1 MENKRKK
8 INYIYF
14 IIAVVVLGITVFAMV
29 TALGNTAGKH
39 GFSLDDGWEK
49 DRGNVYDRDSNP
61 LVYSESVSDGNDDTK
76 LVRKYDKVGAA
87 YSNIIGFRTVFEAP
101 VIDSEGNT
109 VTNSDGTVRKT
120 NIKRTE
126 GVIEHNMAEWLVV
139 GNKPGADIGGS
150 YILTTDSGLQ
160 KKCYDELV
168 KFNKANKTTMAA
180 ACVIDIQSGEI
191 LAMTDTPGYDTQK
204 VVDSATEEEFNKNI
218 PANSLYPFCTS
229 SQIPGSTFKIATA
242 AALCKLGYIDK
253 EFDDSIPFKY
263 NGTNGEV
270 KNSDGAVHGLI
281 GLADAIRYSSNVY
294 FAMAAKAVDED
305 EKSGREKL
313 LEQYEELWKFN
324 SEIKLDFCTL
334 RPTLNLDNYQ
344 NLYNTPYGQGS
355 CQISPLNICMIT
367 AAIAD
372 GNFFKP
378 YLIKDYLDCEG
389 KLVASKSGK
398 KEIITKNVVSEEAQK
413 CIRKGMEGVASRY
426 GVNNA
431 AVKTG
436 TATLDGDKVN
446 IWITGFYPK
455 DNPRFALTVSVF
467 EASEDHYGSNLKDIA
482 NHIFGYLNDRNL

>member
-1 MENKRKK
+1 MERKRKK

-14 IIAVVVLGITVFAMV
+14 IIAVLILGITVSAMT
-29 TALGNTAGKH
+29 TALNDTTGEH
-39 GFSLDDGWEK
+39 GFSLGDGWAK
-49 DRGNVYDRDSNP
+49 DRGNIYDRDSNP
-61 LVYSESVSDGNDDTK
+61 LVYSESVSDGKNGTE
-76 LVRKYDKVGAA
+76 LVRKYDKLDDS
-87 YSNIIGFRTVFEAP
+87 YNNIIGFRTNLSYP
-101 VIDSEGNT
+101 VTDKDGNPI
-109 VTNSDGTVRKT
+109 TNDDGTERWDT
-120 NIKRTE
+120 TKRVE
-126 GVIEHNMAEWLVV
+126 GVIENGLAEWLVV
-139 GNKPGADIGGS
+139 GNKPNADIGGS

-168 KFNKANKTTMAA
+168 KFNNANKTTMAA

-191 LAMTDTPGYDTQK
+191 LAMTDTPNYSIKK
-204 VVDSATEEEFNKNI
+204 VAAAKTLDEYNTLF
-218 PANSLYPFCTS
+218 PANSLYSFCTN

-313 LEQYEELWKFN
+313 LEQYEKLWKFN

-378 YLIKDYLDCEG
+378 YLIKNYLDCEG

-398 KEIITKNVVSEEAQK
+398 KEIITKNVVSEEAQT